1 MGYTHYWNFTKNP
14 KDIKNGDKKFA
25 KAVEMI
31 TAGISKYLKD
41 IKLAGGNGSGDPV
54 FTDTKVVFNGSA
66 DKDEDYETCYFAL
79 DNPDSFEFDF
89 CKTARMPYDPVVCFA
104 LLCFKDAF
112 GDDFDYSSDG
122 YITDDGW
129 KKANE
134 VFDKIRISNAD

>member
-1 MGYTHYWNFTKNP
+1 MGYTHYWNFKKNP
-14 KDIKNGDKKFA
+14 KDTENGDQKFA
-25 KAVEMI
+25 KAVKMLSE
-31 TAGISKYLKD
+31 GIAQYLND
-41 IKLAGGNGSGDPV
+41 IKLGDARGEGEPIINETSV
-54 FTDTKVVFNGSA
+54 IFNGSA
-66 DKDEDYETCYFAL
+66 ENGEDYETFYIVL
-79 DNPDSFEFDF
+79 DDPKDYGFNF